1 MVQAPQK
8 SLAERP
14 PGAAVVDGTRREQQ
28 PGCDRIHRAGPSC
41 LRSASQADERDA
53 RDQGGGDHPGMK
65 PATQPRFDRVYQVDD
80 LFPKSG
86 NRVPLFRP
94 TVTPWF
100 AGQPDFKVLCTP

>member
-1 MVQAPQK
+1 
-8 SLAERP
+8 
-14 PGAAVVDGTRREQQ
+14 
-28 PGCDRIHRAGPSC
+28 
-41 LRSASQADERDA
+41 
-53 RDQGGGDHPGMK
+53 MK